1 VLIDPLFLPFNYGND
16 VSLDTLFHYFGL
28 CFYVPFGWH
37 QISVGHLFYKLHS
50 KVLILFIRFAYDVL
64 MNITLRQLQIFES
77 VATHLSFTRAAE
89 LLYLSQPAVS
99 MQIKQLES
107 ELDIPLFERMGKRL
121 FLTDAGKE
129 LQNYAR
135 NISQQLVELQDVMSE
150 LRGSN
155 RGHLTIA
162 VATTANYFALKILGE
177 FYKRYASTNISLD
190 VTNRASLIKHLTDNT
205 VDMVIMGQPP
215 EDLELDATPFMS
227 NPLVVIAP
235 KNHPLVGKQNI
246 PLSELQK
253 ETFIMRERG
262 SGTRIA
268 MERFF
273 AQGGYKITSVI
284 EMSNNEA
291 INQAVEA
298 GLGLGIV
305 SKHTLEWELSL
316 QRLAILDV
324 ESFPIVR
331 HWYLVHRQG
340 KRFTAVMTAF
350 KRLVIDER

>member
-1 VLIDPLFLPFNYGND
+1 
-16 VSLDTLFHYFGL
+16 
-28 CFYVPFGWH
+28 
-37 QISVGHLFYKLHS
+37 
-50 KVLILFIRFAYDVL
+50 
-64 MNITLRQLQIFES
+64 MNITIRQLQIFES
-77 VATHLSFTRAAE
+77 VATYLSYTRAAE
-89 LLYLSQPAVS
+89 VLYLSQPAVS

-107 ELDIPLFERMGKRL
+107 EIAMPLFERMGKRL

-129 LQNYAR
+129 LVVYAR
-135 NISQQLVELQDVMSE
+135 NISQQLDELEDVMSE
-150 LRGSN
+150 MRGSE

-177 FYKRYASTNISLD
+177 FYKRYSNTNISLD
-190 VTNRASLIKHLTDNT
+190 VTNRASLIKHLADNT

-215 EDLELDATPFMS
+215 EHIDVEATPFLD

-235 KNHPLVGKQNI
+235 KGHFLVGQKNI
-246 PLSELQK
+246 PLSVLQK
-253 ETFIMRERG
+253 ETFIMRELG

-273 AQGGYKITSVI
+273 EQAGYKITSVI
-284 EMSNNEA
+284 EMSSNEA

-316 QRLAILDV
+316 DRLVILDV
-324 ESFPIVR
+324 ESFPILR

-340 KRFTAVMTAF
+340 KRFTATMTAF
-350 KRLVIDER
+350 KELVINETISLLKE

>member
-1 VLIDPLFLPFNYGND
+1 
-16 VSLDTLFHYFGL
+16 
-28 CFYVPFGWH
+28 
-37 QISVGHLFYKLHS
+37 
-50 KVLILFIRFAYDVL
+50 
-64 MNITLRQLQIFES
+64 MNITIRQLQIFEAVS
-77 VATHLSFTRAAE
+77 MHLSYTRAAE
-89 LLYLSQPAVS
+89 VLYLSQPAVS

-107 ELDIPLFERMGKRL
+107 EIDMPLFERMGKRL

-129 LQNYAR
+129 LQIYAR
-135 NISQQLVELQDVMSE
+135 NISQQLVELEDVISE
-150 LRGSN
+150 MRGSE

-177 FYKRYASTNISLD
+177 FYKRYSSTNISLD
-190 VTNRASLIKHLTDNT
+190 VTNRASLIKHLADNT

-215 EDLELDATPFMS
+215 EGCDVEATPFLK

-235 KNHPLVGKQNI
+235 RHHFLVSQKNI

-253 ETFIMRERG
+253 ETFIMRELG

-273 AQGGYKITSVI
+273 EQAGYKITSVI
-284 EMSNNEA
+284 EMSSNEA

-316 QRLAILDV
+316 DRLVILDV
-324 ESFPIVR
+324 ESFPIMR
-331 HWYLVHRQG
+331 HWYLVHRHG
-340 KRFTAVMTAF
+340 KRFTAIMAAF
-350 KRLVIDER
+350 KDLVINETLSLLKE